1 LSDYLCSCGRF
12 LPVLDA
18 TRLPSGD
25 KLGDIALNGACVKAV
40 RDARA
45 FASGTMLSAAEE
57 KAEWGGMLRTS
68 SQGQAPV
75 NREVL
80 QRASRQVEVF
90 TPGRIP
96 DRRTGKQYAG
106 PGQRQ
111 PPPYVVASGAGELTP
126 QERALADQLA
136 HHWLVT
142 LGAAVEMLPPDP
154 RELGQSAS
162 LEEIWRGFAKRNDIA
177 EADLAV
183 RVASA
188 FKLDVANLDDA
199 NAEALRIVP
208 EKLAKKLG
216 VLPLKV
222 DDNVLTVAVSDPGS
236 MEIEQ
241 QLGFVTKL
249 VLRFVVAPPAEI
261 RAALVWHY
269 GTSPK
274 PRD

>member
-1 LSDYLCSCGRF
+1 MLALTDRQRLSDYLCSCGRF

-68 SQGQAPV
+68 SQLQAPV

-111 PPPYVVASGAGELTP
+111 PPPYVVALGAGELTP

-142 LGAAVEMLPPDP
+142 LGAAVEML
-154 RELGQSAS
+154 
-162 LEEIWRGFAKRNDIA
+162 LEEIWRGVAKRNDIA

-269 GTSPK
+269 GTAPK